1 MEKETIKIVID
12 NRELNSHTY
21 SAGLRLFFEPSS
33 VMENFPDNKKNVVV
47 EYSNLD
53 IGDYHFYYNNELVL
67 LIERKTINDL
77 AASIKDG
84 RHREQKSRLETM
96 DKSKIIMLIEG
107 SINKPNDSI
116 KYNRVEPYTI
126 ISSIYNTM
134 LRDNFHVLHT
144 SNIEETIFCLFNF
157 VKKLYKTGLDFMK
170 IEDKPTMEENL
181 IATMKLKKKDNIT
194 KDTFSIS
201 ALSCIPGVSNKIAS
215 ELIGKYSNITNL
227 LAEITTQDNPK
238 DFLTNLTINT
248 ETGKTRKLGKVGITI
263 GEFLGCF

>member
-1 MEKETIKIVID
+1 MEKDTIKIVID
-12 NRELNSHTY
+12 NRELNNSSYTNT
-21 SAGLRLFFEPSS
+21 LKFFFEPETI
-33 VMENFPDNKKNVVV
+33 MENFPDKKKNIII

-53 IGDYHFYYNNELVL
+53 IGDYHFYYNNNLVL
-67 LIERKTINDL
+67 LVERKTINDL

-116 KYNRVEPYTI
+116 KYNRIDPYTI

-134 LRDNFHVLHT
+134 FRDNFHVLHT
-144 SNIEETIFCLFNF
+144 SSPEETVFCLFNY

-194 KDTFSIS
+194 VDTFSIS
-201 ALSCIPGVSNKIAS
+201 ALSCIPGVSSKIATD
-215 ELIGKYSNITNL
+215 LIAKYSNITNL
-227 LAEITTQDNPK
+227 LIEITGQDNPK
-238 DFLTNLTINT
+238 DFLQNLTIT
-248 ETGKTRKLGKVGITI
+248 TDTGKPRKLGKVGITI